1 MTADDEIIQT
11 ALHLWKYAQP
21 GQRRTPTSRYSSV
34 FNVGA
39 LVHAILRD
47 SEGTVA
53 IFDARNLRF
62 IFLSC

>member
-1 MTADDEIIQT
+1 MTDDEEIIQT

-21 GQRRTPTSRYSSV
+21 GQRRTPTGRYSSG
-34 FNVGA
+34 FNVGT

-53 IFDARNLRF
+53 VFDARNHRF
-62 IFLSC
+62 IFVSC